1 MQTTSAS
8 LPAAALA
15 LLILGSC
22 ESLPGD
28 ERQQGAVIG
37 GVGGAAAGAAIG
49 DSALAA
55 ILGGALGAG
64 GGYLIGAELEKREDD
79 AREAVK
85 TAQEDPATADDVRG
99 SDDADLNGD
108 GFVTMDE
115 VTAMAQYGLN
125 DREMLDR
132 LERTGQVFE
141 LSSEQE
147 DELIAAGVSE
157 RVVDEMQELNPE
169 TRRRAGLDDRD
180 VIGSER
186 P

>member
-1 MQTTSAS
+1 
-8 LPAAALA
+8 
-15 LLILGSC
+15 
-22 ESLPGD
+22 
-28 ERQQGAVIG
+28 
-37 GVGGAAAGAAIG
+37 
-49 DSALAA
+49 
-55 ILGGALGAG
+55 
-64 GGYLIGAELEKREDD
+64 
-79 AREAVK
+79 
-85 TAQEDPATADDVRG
+85 
-99 SDDADLNGD
+99 
-108 GFVTMDE
+108 
-115 VTAMAQYGLN
+115 MAQYGLN